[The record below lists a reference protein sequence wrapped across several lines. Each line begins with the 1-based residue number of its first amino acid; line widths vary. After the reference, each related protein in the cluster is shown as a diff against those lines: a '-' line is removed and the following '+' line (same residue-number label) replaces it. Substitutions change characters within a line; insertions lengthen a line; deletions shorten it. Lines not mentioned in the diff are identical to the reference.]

1 MTISI
6 AIATASH
13 AVSACCCS
21 SDIDRF
27 NRTRKATSSNKSS
40 ETHSSPPLLGAEK
53 NDLMCIIYIPPHE
66 KKCHKR
72 EQPDCHDNYSELM
85 AHKNSSCIY
94 ALLNCFCV
102 AYDRNRSLIEYGR
115 CLYNCFYPDKNIL
128 YFNNDYTVLPSEV
141 VDWKGEVCGKFHRCG
156 SLCGSCQADTYLMA
170 YSYNLTCVKCGKN
183 YKLNW
188 LKFLFFA
195 FFPLTVFCFV
205 ILLFHVSIPSSPL
218 QGYTLIAQLVSAPAL
233 ARVLMSF
240 CKHTEWCKCI
250 PPLGSLYGIWN
261 LDFFRFYNLGI
272 CIKTDILTTLVLD
285 LIVGV
290 YPLVLIAITY
300 LIIKLYDA
308 NCTIL
313 MKLWKPCERL
323 STRMKSNWNLR
334 TSTLDAFASFLLLS
348 NVKFLSACTNI
359 LIPVQVISSDPFF
372 NQSSSSWRM
381 YYNASIEYFGPKHCP
396 YAITA
401 IMVLVI
407 FVLLPTL
414 LLLLYPFQKFHF
426 FLNKFPPRCILVIN
440 TLIDS
445 FQGCYKDGAG
455 SSKADYRW
463 VSAFPFLIRI
473 MTFLL
478 YCSTPI
484 HSFLGFESMLLI
496 ICAIIM
502 IYLEPFKDHTV
513 NKSFVVFILL
523 VAYFSVGL
531 FGHDLHYSRNHHS
544 LDLLFSPLLLIGGC
558 LPHLFIVS
566 LLLKPLFKKVRICLQ
581 ALQRHTKL

>member
-6 AIATASH
+6 AIVTASH
-13 AVSACCCS
+13 TVSVCSCS
-21 SDIDRF
+21 SDIDKF
-27 NRTRKATSSNKSS
+27 SRTRKATLSNKSS
-40 ETHSSPPLLGAEK
+40 ETHPTPPLSGAEQ
-53 NDLMCIIYIPPHE
+53 NDSMCIIYIPPHE
-66 KKCHKR
+66 KECHKK

-102 AYDRNRSLIEYGR
+102 AYDRNRNLIEYGR
-115 CLYNCFYPDKNIL
+115 CLYNCFYLDKNIL

-141 VDWKGEVCGKFHRCG
+141 ADWNEEVCGKFHRHG
-156 SLCGSCQADTYLMA
+156 SLCGSCQANTYLMA
-170 YSYNLTCVKCGKN
+170 YSYDLTCVNCGKN

-195 FFPLTVFCFV
+195 FFPLTVFYFV

-218 QGYTLIAQLVSAPAL
+218 QGYTLIAQLISVPAL
-233 ARVLMSF
+233 SREFMSF
-240 CKHTEWCKCI
+240 CKHANSKFIT
-250 PPLGSLYGIWN
+250 PLGNLYSIWN
-261 LDFFRFYNLGI
+261 LDFFRFHNLGI
-272 CIKTDILTTLVLD
+272 CLKTDPLATFSLD

-313 MKLWKPCERL
+313 MKLWKPCKGL
-323 STRMKSNWNLR
+323 STRMKSNWNIR
-334 TSTLDAFASFLLLS
+334 TSTIDAFASFLLLS
-348 NVKFLSACTNI
+348 NVKFLSVCAII
-359 LIPVQVISSDPFF
+359 LIPVQMTSSDPFF
-372 NQSSSSWRM
+372 NQSNSSWRM
-381 YYNASIEYFGPKHCP
+381 YYDASIEYFGPKHCP

-401 IMVLVI
+401 IMVVVV
-407 FVLLPTL
+407 FVVLPTL

-478 YCSTPI
+478 SCITSS
-484 HSFLGFESMLLI
+484 HSFFGFESMMLI

-502 IYLEPFKDHTV
+502 IYLEPFKDHTM
-513 NKSFVVFILL
+513 NKSFVIFILL
-523 VAYFSVGL
+523 VAYFAVGL
-531 FGHDLHYSRNHHS
+531 FGHDLCRSKNPS
-544 LDLLFSPLLLIGGC
+544 LDLLFFPLLLIGGC
-558 LPHLFIVS
+558 LPHVVIISLF
-566 LLLKPLFKKVRICLQ
+566 LKPLFKKVWICLQ
-581 ALQRHTKL
+581 SLQRHTKL